1 MISEES
7 KEVLGLGEGK
17 WKFGGRSRGKKNKLC
32 TNGDEEGRNGC
43 TLIIGWGVGRR
54 VRIGNIGG
62 MCHGILSKLVMTGG
76 CWS

>member
-1 MISEES
+1 MRGISLALHEVDDVEETRKGS
-7 KEVLGLGEGK
+7 ILVLI
-17 WKFGGRSRGKKNKLC
+17 SH
-32 TNGDEEGRNGC
+32 GDEEGRNGC
-43 TLIIGWGVGRR
+43 TLIVGWGVGRR